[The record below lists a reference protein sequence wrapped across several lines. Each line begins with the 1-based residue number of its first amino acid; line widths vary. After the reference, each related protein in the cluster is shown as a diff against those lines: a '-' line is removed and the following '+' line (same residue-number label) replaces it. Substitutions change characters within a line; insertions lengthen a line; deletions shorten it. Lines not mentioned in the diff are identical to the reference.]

1 MASTVLNEAQM
12 SILRLLGSMKTVEE
26 VDELRQVICDYY
38 ARRVDEEVD
47 KLWESGQ
54 WDNEK
59 NEAVLKEHFA
69 LHTSM
74 PSRKIVL
81 DTNCLI
87 SSLSRRGQ
95 YYPVWKGLQA
105 GEYVLCVST
114 EILEEYAEIITQ
126 KMSVE
131 VAANVI
137 HLLLESKFVELIDP
151 YFRLHLI
158 EADHDDNKFV
168 DCAFAANATYI
179 VSDDKHYDVLKEV
192 DFPQILVL
200 KLKEFLGLLQSDE
213 NRE

>member
-1 MASTVLNEAQM
+1 M
-12 SILRLLGSMKTVEE
+12 
-26 VDELRQVICDYY
+26 
-38 ARRVDEEVD
+38 
-47 KLWESGQ
+47 
-54 WDNEK
+54 
-59 NEAVLKEHFA
+59 
-69 LHTSM
+69 SM

-95 YYPVWKGLQA
+95 YYPVWKGLQT

-131 VAANVI
+131 VASNVI

-151 YFRLHLI
+151 YFRLQLI

-192 DFPQILVL
+192 EFPQILVL

-213 NRE
+213 NKE